1 MAVVNVVGVVFYS
14 GEALAQSAS
23 SYDTV
28 NAAVEQTNGQYSEMD
43 LSHLASFGMQQK
55 AWNNPMEHLGEG
67 QTKPGYSRY
76 QWSPDL
82 VLPLRLREGMVTL
95 INFPSWEYIDTVWLG
110 DQGAFATQFAAP
122 NALLVYA
129 EASSGFIGVDTNM
142 IVFGRSGNRY
152 TFYLRSETFNT
163 DRITNTVVDIVVN
176 DPNHTPDDTGMT
188 PVASGTTVSG
198 MGGGGA
204 RTAQSARGSIGKPA
218 PKPGGEGWLDD
229 IPVDPEKL
237 KFDIDVFV
245 PDPNDIDIAP
255 ERVWR
260 DEIFTY
266 IDLGPKA
273 LTMLERPIVNLLIQG
288 SETPVGF
295 RTRGPHSRLI
305 VVEAIGDMVLR
316 NGQSVICLRIRKD
329 PSFGTDW
336 VEYEPSVQK
345 THVPAPI
352 GPESFGKALQ
362 QTSALK
368 TSPMNMQGGMY
379 MKNTSTNVPM
389 TAEMAIVGMQG
400 QGYNA
405 VAAQKVATENI
416 SVELGASDSISSLEK
431 EWNNISRK
439 NKDVLEKYSPYYSMD
454 ASAEG
459 NASNVFRLRIGP
471 MKSLKEGD
479 ALCRKLGPRGVTCSV
494 VRTQ

>member
-1 MAVVNVVGVVFYS
+1 MFLSKAAF
-14 GEALAQSAS
+14 AQGA
-23 SYDTV
+23 SYD
-28 NAAVEQTNGQYSEMD
+28 NMDAAVEQSNGQYSEMD
-43 LSHLASFGMQQK
+43 ISHLSSWGMQQK

-95 INFPSWEYIDTVWLG
+95 INFPSWEYLDTVWLG
-110 DQGAFATQFAAP
+110 DQVAFSTTFAAP

-129 EASSGFIGVDTNM
+129 EASTGFIGVDTNM

-163 DRITNTVVDIVVN
+163 DRITNTVVDIIVN

-188 PVASGTTVSG
+188 PVANGTTVSG
-198 MGGGGA
+198 FGMGGSRSSAAGNAGKNAGGGKT
-204 RTAQSARGSIGKPA
+204 TA
-218 PKPGGEGWLDD
+218 KPGGEGWLDD

-245 PDPNDIDIAP
+245 PNPDDIEIAP

-273 LTMLERPIVNLLIQG
+273 LTMLERPIVNLLVQG

-316 NGQSVICLRIRKD
+316 NGQSIICLRIRKD
-329 PSFGTDW
+329 PSFGTEW

-345 THVPAPI
+345 TYTPPPL
-352 GPESFGKALQ
+352 GPETLGLSGNKA
-362 QTSALK
+362 S
-368 TSPMNMQGGMY
+368 SSNMQGGAY
-379 MKNTSTNVPM
+379 VKNTSTNAPM
-389 TAEMAIVGMQG
+389 TAAMAMAGLKNG
-400 QGYNA
+400 GYNA
-405 VAAQKVATENI
+405 VAAQKAATENI
-416 SVELGASDSISSLEK
+416 SVELGSSAKIADLER
-431 EWNNISRK
+431 EWDKLSRK
-439 NKDVLEKYSPYYSMD
+439 NKDLLSGYEPFYSMD
-454 ASAEG
+454 ASADGDGRET
-459 NASNVFRLRIGP
+459 FRLRIGP
-471 MKSLKEGD
+471 MKTLKDGDSLCG
-479 ALCRKLGPRGVTCSV
+479 KLGRRGVTCSV